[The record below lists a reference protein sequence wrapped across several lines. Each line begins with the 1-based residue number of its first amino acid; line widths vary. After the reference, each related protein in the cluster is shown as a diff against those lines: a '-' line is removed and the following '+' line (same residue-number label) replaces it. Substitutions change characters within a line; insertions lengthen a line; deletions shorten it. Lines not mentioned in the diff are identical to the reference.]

1 MARRGAE
8 PVSRKVSFL
17 FLISGAG
24 EVAGGRV
31 GEKEQVLPTRCGH
44 LGAIEQAMWSTLPTR
59 FQHFRQHQRWKV
71 AGSFIQFGFL
81 KEQTHKERV
90 SKKNVAA
97 G

>member
-17 FLISGAG
+17 FLISGGRAG
-24 EVAGGRV
+24 E
-31 GEKEQVLPTRCGH
+31 KDQVLPTRYEH

-81 KEQTHKERV
+81 KEQTHKRE
-90 SKKNVAA
+90 SFKKNIAA